1 MRLKEKTAIV
11 TGGANGIGKAT
22 VNKFLEEGA
31 NVVFTDINKEAGN
44 ETWEEMRE
52 VSNNVLFI
60 QHDVSQESDW
70 INVIEETIKAFGK
83 VDILF
88 NNAGIFSSKPV
99 TEYETEEWN
108 RLLGIN
114 VTGVFI
120 GMKHIVPVMREQ
132 KSGSIINT
140 SSVAGL
146 KGSANTTLYGASK
159 GAVRIMTKDLAVEVA
174 ADQIRV
180 NSIHPGI
187 IQTAMGEDVATS
199 VKASSE
205 QLAKSIPLRRLGK
218 PEDIANL
225 VAFLASDE
233 SSFITGTEM
242 IIDGGM
248 TAK

>member
-44 ETWEEMRE
+44 KTLEEMRE

-60 QHDVSQESDW
+60 QHDVSKESDW
-70 INVIEETIKAFGK
+70 INVIEETLKAFGK

-146 KGSANTTLYGASK
+146 KGSVNTTLYGASK